1 MRSVVVFMLC
11 LAIAGAVVAPIPDA
25 GAQPGTVVVY
35 SALDSTVTTEVLKA
49 FEAASGLKTQALTL
63 AAAGTLATRIIA
75 ERDRPQ
81 ADIFLGG
88 SIDFHAP
95 LAKQGL
101 LAPYLSPR
109 LSEAK
114 LAKQYYDPT
123 GLWYV
128 WYIGALAI
136 MYNRDR
142 FAADVASH
150 GVQPPATWDDL
161 VNPVYRGQL
170 VLPSPI
176 TTGGGYIFVAA
187 QIFRFGKDEDR
198 AFAYLKQLAANATFT
213 PAAPAGIAL
222 VARGEMIA
230 GMNWGHDITSMAV
243 NQLFPVV
250 VVFPPDTAT
259 ELGGVSIIS
268 GGPNPAGAKQFID
281 FMLGRTAQDING
293 KYGLRFPVRAD
304 VPSPMGMPQLASLR
318 FVNYDRQWAIDNQA
332 RIRDRWQREIGK

>member
-1 MRSVVVFMLC
+1 MRRLVVFILC
-11 LAIAGAVVAPIPDA
+11 LVIVGTIVETAPDA
-25 GAQPGTVVVY
+25 GAQAGTVVVY
-35 SALDSTVTTEVLKA
+35 SALDSTVTTKILSA

-75 ERDRPQ
+75 EQARPQ

-101 LAPYLSPR
+101 LLPYLSPR
-109 LSEAK
+109 LSDAK
-114 LAKQYYDPT
+114 LARQFYDPA

-142 FAADVASH
+142 FAKDVAPK

-161 VNPVYRGQL
+161 VNPAYRGQL
-170 VLPSPI
+170 ALPSPI

-213 PAAPAGIAL
+213 PAAPTGIPL

-243 NQLFPVV
+243 NQGFPVA

-259 ELGGVSIIS
+259 ELGGVSIIN
-268 GGPNPAGAKQFID
+268 GGPNVAGARQFID

-304 VPSPMGMPQLASLR
+304 VPSPMGMPLLSSLK
-318 FVNYDRQWAIDNQA
+318 FVNYDRQWAIDNQM
-332 RIRDRWQREIGK
+332 RVRDRWQREVGK